1 MLSIPLCALLQDRTG
16 CSTDMADVVIQ
27 DGEKTDDRLK
37 SEKVRL
43 YGIPFQKGG
52 GQGGQQCAHQT

>member
-27 DGEKTDDRLK
+27 DDRTLM
-37 SEKVRL
+37 
-43 YGIPFQKGG
+43 GFQSYPVFISKGSLV
-52 GQGGQQCAHQT
+52 